1 MWMMAPHVNERI
13 LEDELVCREL
23 FPSECSVFCPRLTFL
38 PRTFSSKNAK
48 MPVESYVEASHGGV
62 FWL

>member
-23 FPSECSVFCPRLTFL
+23 FPSECSVSAETFL

>member
-1 MWMMAPHVNERI
+1 MSMSAFWKMNLSAENF
-13 LEDELVCREL
+13 
-23 FPSECSVFCPRLTFL
+23 FPANAQFLPRLTFL